1 MAESSWEAH
10 TRRQPWLWKWPLL
23 ILIVIVAVGIII
35 YNNRDVISGTAVA
48 QEKPDSLTSVS
59 FSVVS
64 DDRAAAGHVAAAVN
78 EQPQRRVES
87 ASAARPKVRK
97 GSVVPVDRQMT
108 ASVPSVLRKGPELP
122 EKPKPVIP
130 SKTEVDSV
138 EIGEVPC
145 AMLNRRDI
153 TVRIVLVVYCDKA
166 KRAEVVLRRDAL
178 AVVTRD
184 LIRKRDIE
192 EIRFDALEPEL
203 LRSMNLVFDT
213 HTITGIA
220 FRSVRIEK
228 ASYE

>member
-64 DDRAAAGHVAAAVN
+64 DDRAAAG
-78 EQPQRRVES
+78 PQRRVES
-87 ASAARPKVRK
+87 ASAARPEVRK